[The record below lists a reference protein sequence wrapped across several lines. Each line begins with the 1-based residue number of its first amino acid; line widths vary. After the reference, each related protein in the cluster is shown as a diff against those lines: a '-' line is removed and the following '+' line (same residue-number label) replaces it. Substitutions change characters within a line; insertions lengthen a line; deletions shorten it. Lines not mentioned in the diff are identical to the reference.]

1 MSNQTG
7 IGEKLKSY
15 LKHPG
20 SFIVMLLVMLGAIIT
35 FAVLLFLIAYIL
47 INGVPHTV
55 KKISLFAFEYT
66 SENASLMPALI
77 NTIIMTLLSFL
88 LIAVPFGIFSAI
100 FLQWKSGCKVCRERE

>member
-35 FAVLLFLIAYIL
+35 FAVLLIFDRLYSDQRSAAYQ
-47 INGVPHTV
+47 
-55 KKISLFAFEYT
+55 
-66 SENASLMPALI
+66 
-77 NTIIMTLLSFL
+77 
-88 LIAVPFGIFSAI
+88 AVFVRVRIYI
-100 FLQWKSGCKVCRERE
+100 

>member
-47 INGVPHTV
+47 INGVPHITGQNHPPAIGRR
-55 KKISLFAFEYT
+55 KSR
-66 SENASLMPALI
+66 NAVGNM
-77 NTIIMTLLSFL
+77 
-88 LIAVPFGIFSAI
+88 
-100 FLQWKSGCKVCRERE
+100 R